1 MRKAMILAAAV
12 FCVATAGVAG
22 IYASRGD
29 DVQHTIKEKVAPDKS
44 VLNAEGSAKP
54 EVIKPMGDPSPKAE
68 ESTHALTNQS
78 PLALLEGI
86 FDARK
91 RGDRA
96 WLARTLESTAGKAAL
111 TEDDCHAA
119 WRNYLW
125 HPELWDKL
133 EAAHRELPAVIVEE
147 GDQAKVNFEVGGAAG
162 TMFVLFKR
170 INGAWYL
177 VGA

>member
-1 MRKAMILAAAV
+1 MRKVLILAAAAI
-12 FCVATAGVAG
+12 CVATAGVAG
-22 IYASRGD
+22 IFASGSE
-29 DVQHTIKEKVAPDKS
+29 DVRHTIREKAVVDKS
-44 VLNAEGSAKP
+44 TLAAEEARP
-54 EVIKPMGDPSPKAE
+54 EVIKPMGDPSPKAD
-68 ESTHALTNQS
+68 ESTHVLTQQT
-78 PLALLEGI
+78 PLALIEGI

-147 GDQAKVNFEVGGAAG
+147 GDTAKVNFEVGGAAG
-162 TMFVLFKR
+162 TMFVLLKR